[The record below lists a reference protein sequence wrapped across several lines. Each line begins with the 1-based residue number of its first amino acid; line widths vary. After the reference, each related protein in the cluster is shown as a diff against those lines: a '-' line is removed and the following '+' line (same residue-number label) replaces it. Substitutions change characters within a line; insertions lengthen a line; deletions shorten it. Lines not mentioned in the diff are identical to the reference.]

1 MVGRLRGGRGGPM
14 RTFGMILM
22 PQGGGPDC
30 YGTGGRAGV
39 VSWEGMVLLVGS
51 G

>member
-1 MVGRLRGGRGGPM
+1 MIGQRGST
-14 RTFGMILM
+14 RTFGMM
-22 PQGGGPDC
+22 PVPQGGRLDC

-39 VSWEGMVLLVGS
+39 VSWDGMLLLVGS